1 MFVAT
6 LYQWLFLLHIVA
18 AMVWL
23 GGAVFVAALAA
34 RALRSDDAAEIGRF
48 VRGLRTTAPIVLAP
62 AAVTVAGFGVWLVL
76 NSAAWSFDQRWV
88 QVALGLFAV
97 SFLIG
102 AAYLSR
108 RAIAAERA
116 ADAGDA
122 RAARRQLRGWARGY
136 GVILT
141 LLLVTTWDMVF
152 KPGL

>member
-1 MFVAT
+1 MFLAT
-6 LYQWLFLLHIVA
+6 LYQWLFLVHIVA
-18 AMVWL
+18 AMVWV

-34 RALRSDDAAEIGRF
+34 RALRTDDVGEIGRF

-76 NSAAWSFDQRWV
+76 NSAAWSFDQGWV

-108 RAIAAERA
+108 RAIGAERA
-116 ADAGDA
+116 AEVGDT
-122 RAARRQLRGWARGY
+122 RAAHRQLRGWARGY
-136 GVILT
+136 GVVLT